1 MTQAQLY
8 RAVARATGDTVATIQ
23 HHGFSLWSRRPRPSA
38 RRPSR
43 ADRRDQPTPSS
54 SAQKGAP
61 KPASAR

>member
-8 RAVARATGDTVATIQ
+8 RAVARATGDTVDTIQ
-23 HHGFSLWSRRPRPSA
+23 HHGFSLWSRHPRPSS

-43 ADRRDQPTPSS
+43 VGRRDQPTPSS
-54 SAQKGAP
+54 SAQEGTL